1 MGAISER
8 AAAAGQ
14 PAAAGPEA
22 GPAASGR
29 ERRRHPRVM
38 AGMRVRFRCQDLAA
52 FIKGYA
58 LNLSAGGFFVRC
70 PEPLARGSRLQ
81 FEFLLENGKSL
92 LRGTGEVAW
101 SAGPPV
107 AGQRPRVPGMGV
119 RFIEL
124 DAASRRT
131 LDRILAERQAEA
143 EAAPAAAK
151 PAPVARALDDGS
163 AVELAATAEPA
174 RRGWLVDSIVT
185 CMELAGLA
193 RDQALDELRGELAFW
208 CDDYF
213 DGQVVDLSVAWTML
227 LAATRVSLEQ
237 AAVAM
242 ALFARSL
249 PAHGFAHRL
258 PEGLER
264 FAGYRR
270 ALAAADDELAAA
282 GGFSAALARVAAR
295 YRPAAARARRAGPLR
310 TGLRL
315 LGLALIGMS
324 LGVGAWVLVAP
335 RGPEPV
341 DLSHLEH
348 CLRLDAAQR
357 HDGRLWADITDRRWS
372 LMSRQQ
378 RREAVREVAERL
390 AFEGVRRITLR
401 DVHHGSGAR
410 VELDAAGR
418 WRIRLAE

>member
-1 MGAISER
+1 MDAANQPAPLEPR
-8 AAAAGQ
+8 LAAAT
-14 PAAAGPEA
+14 
-22 GPAASGR
+22 ASGR
-29 ERRRHPRVM
+29 ERRRHLRVM

-52 FIKGYA
+52 FIKGYS

-70 PEPLARGSRLQ
+70 AEPLPRGTRLQ
-81 FEFLLENGKSL
+81 FEFLLESGKSL

-101 SAGPPV
+101 SAGPAAP
-107 AGQRPRVPGMGV
+107 GQRPRVPGMGV
-119 RFIEL
+119 RFVEL

-131 LDRILAERQAEA
+131 LERILAERQAEA
-143 EAAPAAAK
+143 EVAPAVAEP
-151 PAPVARALDDGS
+151 PAVARAADDGS
-163 AVELAATAEPA
+163 PVGLAAAAEPA
-174 RRGWLVDSIVT
+174 RRAWLVDSIIT
-185 CMELAGLA
+185 CMELAELA
-193 RDQALDELRGELAFW
+193 RGPALDELRGELAFW

-227 LAATRVSLEQ
+227 LAATRVGLEQ

-242 ALFARSL
+242 ALFARAL

-270 ALAAADDELAAA
+270 ALAAADDTLAAA

-310 TGLRL
+310 SGLWL
-315 LGLALIGMS
+315 VGLALIGVS
-324 LGVGAWVLVAP
+324 LGAGAWVLVAP

-372 LMSRQQ
+372 LMGRRQ

-390 AFEGVRRITLR
+390 AFEGVRRIDLR
-401 DVHHGSGAR
+401 DARHGRDAR

>member
-1 MGAISER
+1 MSASSER
-8 AAAAGQ
+8 AAAVAQ
-14 PAAAGPEA
+14 PAAAGQEA

-52 FIKGYA
+52 FIKGYS

-70 PEPLARGSRLQ
+70 AEPLPRGSRLQ

-101 SAGPPV
+101 SAGPAVP
-107 AGQRPRVPGMGV
+107 GQRPRVPGMGV
-119 RFIEL
+119 RFVAL
-124 DAASRRT
+124 DAASRRI

-143 EAAPAAAK
+143 EGAPAAAE
-151 PAPVARALDDGS
+151 PTPVARAAHGGS
-163 AVELAATAEPA
+163 PVGLAATAEPA
-174 RRGWLVDSIVT
+174 RRDWLVDSIIT
-185 CMELAGLA
+185 CMELAELA
-193 RDQALDELRGELAFW
+193 RGPALDELRGELAFW
-208 CDDYF
+208 CDEYF
-213 DGQVVDLSVAWTML
+213 DGQVVDLSLAWAML

-242 ALFARSL
+242 ALFARAL
-249 PAHGFAHRL
+249 PVHGFAHRL
-258 PEGLER
+258 PEGLEH
-264 FAGYRR
+264 FTGYRR

-282 GGFSAALARVAAR
+282 GGFSTALAQVAAR

-315 LGLALIGMS
+315 LGLMLIGMS
-324 LGVGAWVLVAP
+324 LGAGAWVLVAP

-341 DLSHLEH
+341 DLSHLRH

-357 HDGRLWADITDRRWS
+357 QDERLWADIADRRWS
-372 LMSRQQ
+372 LMSRRQ
-378 RREAVREVAERL
+378 RRQALREVAERL
-390 AFEGVRRITLR
+390 SFEGVRRIDLR
-401 DVHHGSGAR
+401 DARHGRSAR
-410 VELDAAGR
+410 MELDAAGR

>member
-1 MGAISER
+1 MSAISER
-8 AAAAGQ
+8 AAAAAQ
-14 PAAAGPEA
+14 PAAARQEA
-22 GPAASGR
+22 GPAAGGR

-81 FEFLLENGKSL
+81 FEFLLEGGKSL

-101 SAGPPV
+101 SAAPAV
-107 AGQRPRVPGMGV
+107 AGQRPQVPGMGV

-131 LDRILAERQAEA
+131 LERILAERQAEA
-143 EAAPAAAK
+143 EATAAVAE

-163 AVELAATAEPA
+163 AVGLAATAEPA

-237 AAVAM
+237 ATVAM

-282 GGFSAALARVAAR
+282 GGFSGALARVAAR
-295 YRPAAARARRAGPLR
+295 YRPAARARRAGPLR
-310 TGLRL
+310 TGLL
-315 LGLALIGMS
+315 LMGLALLGTS
-324 LGVGAWVLVAP
+324 LGAGAWFLFAP

-357 HDGRLWADITDRRWS
+357 HDGRLWADITDSRWS

-410 VELDAAGR
+410 VELDPAGR